1 MHAKVK
7 ITNTGMKL
15 IQELAELR
23 KAFHTLGQ
31 YEHKMPREAYKGMVN
46 GFHQAFRGLES
57 EIIEEIFDVNQWE
70 PYRTL
75 HPLLPRSG
83 LASAMDA
90 GQETQTSQRAKE
102 H

>member
-1 MHAKVK
+1 MNTKVN
-7 ITNTGMKL
+7 ITETGMKI

-23 KAFHTLGQ
+23 KAFYAIGQ
-31 YEHKMPREAYKGMVN
+31 HEHKMPQEAYNGMVN

-57 EIIEEIFDVNQWE
+57 EIIEEIFNANSWE

-75 HPLLPRSG
+75 HPLLPQSG
-83 LASAMDA
+83 LASEMDTERKA
-90 GQETQTSQRAKE
+90 ETPQSSKG